1 METIWFFLWTLL
13 WAVYF
18 ILDGF
23 DLGMGTLMPAVAKN
37 DRARS
42 GTATKYG
49 SSPPAA

>member
-23 DLGMGTLMPAVAKN
+23 DLDIDLTQADLSRKVVPCALNNACIYHN
-37 DRARS
+37 RR
-42 GTATKYG
+42 
-49 SSPPAA
+49 